1 MPEPSPHLSGVP
13 FLPLHHHDGR
23 FIRAA
28 GLFAFARRDML
39 GGGHVVL
46 HLELA
51 EAINR
56 AAGPGH
62 PRWAWA
68 LGEGMNTLLVHVAGW
83 RADPASGPGMTWHP
97 QAQVILGE
105 IAAPEDAAA
114 AVMAQALTARA

>member
-13 FLPLHHHDGR
+13 FTPLYHRDGR

-28 GLFAFARRDML
+28 GLFAFARHDTP

-56 AAGPGH
+56 VAGPGH

-68 LGEGMNTLLVHVAGW
+68 LGEGLDTLLVHVAGW
-83 RADPASGPGMTWHP
+83 RAAPATGPEMRWHP
-97 QAQVILGE
+97 QAQVLIGE
-105 IAAPEDAAA
+105 ADAEDPAAA
-114 AVMAQALTARA
+114 LVAQALAARA